1 MKWICCQLGAREHY
15 AIPRALS
22 RMGML
27 EHVVTDAWFP
37 PSSLLAKIYGPNSK
51 LADRFHP
58 ELSDARVKEFSVSLI
73 LFEAFARV
81 RGLRGWAKVVA
92 RDRWFQRKV
101 VSFLRSQS
109 STINSQLVLCSYSY
123 TALEPFRY
131 AKARGWKRLL
141 VQIDPGPEEERIVAE
156 EAARVPQLA
165 ADWQ

>member
-1 MKWICCQLGAREHY
+1 MKARTPRRSEAATVFAKANRMKWICCQLGAREHY

-51 LADRFHP
+51 LADRFHR

-101 VSFLRSQS
+101 VSALTSDIGPLIS
-109 STINSQLVLCSYSY
+109 AAPVLLS
-123 TALEPFRY
+123 
-131 AKARGWKRLL
+131 
-141 VQIDPGPEEERIVAE
+141 
-156 EAARVPQLA
+156 
-165 ADWQ
+165 